1 MLLIGF
7 CDDNKE
13 MILVYDYIP
22 HGTLYHHLH
31 KIDTPL
37 IWVQPL
43 KIATVLDMDY
53 LHTIVAAQH
62 GVIHCDVKSSNI
74 LLDDNWAAMILDFGL
89 SKISP
94 TNHVAFTIFAIS
106 YDISLFAVVT
116 TFLMFLSILTACFA
130 EQDFL
135 FKLRT
140 KLIIGLTT
148 LFISTTT
155 MILAFGATL
164 FPALFLFP

>member
-94 TNHVAFTIFAIS
+94 TNQCQEVAIRKRNTNFYQQCCLHNI
-106 YDISLFAVVT
+106 
-116 TFLMFLSILTACFA
+116 CN
-130 EQDFL
+130 
-135 FKLRT
+135 
-140 KLIIGLTT
+140 II
-148 LFISTTT
+148 
-155 MILAFGATL
+155 
-164 FPALFLFP
+164 